1 MTKVIGGYF
10 ELELIE
16 RYDNTRDAIALNSA
30 RNCLRYIIKAYE
42 IKEIFLPYY
51 TCPVVWQA
59 VRKENC
65 RINFYHIDEHFMPEK
80 EFEKEDYILY
90 TNYFGVCG
98 KNVKKL
104 SAKYKNIIID
114 NSQAFYMPKY
124 GIASFN
130 SIRKFFGVPDGA
142 LLYCD
147 RILEEEFEKSTS
159 YQKCAH
165 LLKRLDVSMN
175 FGYQDFCFN
184 EEILLDEDI
193 KTISNLT
200 KSIFNT
206 IDIQK
211 AKEKRLENYRILSS
225 ELAKSNKLQIKL
237 DEDDVPMYYPYMVD
251 NYVFYRNLFAKN
263 NIEIPLYW
271 NNLPK
276 DFPESNLRNKILL
289 FPIDQRYAKEDMKRI
304 LEIMKKE
311 Q

>member
-10 ELELIE
+10 ELELTE
-16 RYDNTRDAIALNSA
+16 RYDNIGNAIALNSA
-30 RNCLRYIIKAYE
+30 RNCLRYIIRAYG

-59 VRKENC
+59 VKKENC
-65 RINFYHIDEHFMPEK
+65 RVNFYHIDENFMPEK

-90 TNYFGVCG
+90 TNYLGVCG
-98 KNVKKL
+98 KNVKQL
-104 SAKYKNIIID
+104 AEKYKNIIID

-147 RILEEEFEKSTS
+147 KTTDEKFEKSTS
-159 YQKCAH
+159 YQKCNH

-184 EEILLDEDI
+184 EDCLLDEDI

-206 IDIQK
+206 INIEK
-211 AKEKRLENYRILSS
+211 AKEKRLENYQTLSY
-225 ELAKSNKLQIKL
+225 ELDKSSKLQIKP
-237 DEDDVPMYYPYMVD
+237 DKDDIPMYYPYMSE
-251 NYVFYRNLFAKN
+251 NYVFYRNLFTKN
-263 NIEIPLYW
+263 SIEIPLYW
-271 NNLPK
+271 NKLPEG
-276 DFPESNLRNKILL
+276 FPESNLRNKILL
-289 FPIDQRYAKEDMKRI
+289 LPIDQRYNKKDMEKIIEI
-304 LEIMKKE
+304 LNKK
-311 Q
+311 

>member
-10 ELELIE
+10 ELELTE
-16 RYDNTRDAIALNSA
+16 RYDNIGNAIALNSA
-30 RNCLRYIIKAYE
+30 RNCLRYIIRAYG

-51 TCPVVWQA
+51 TCPVVWQT
-59 VRKENC
+59 VKKEDC
-65 RINFYHIDEHFMPEK
+65 RVNFYHIDENFMPEK
-80 EFEKEDYILY
+80 EFEKNDYVLY

-98 KNVKKL
+98 KNVKQL
-104 SAKYKNIIID
+104 AEKYENIIID

-124 GIASFN
+124 GTASFN

-147 RILEEEFEKSTS
+147 KTTDEKFEKSTS
-159 YQKCAH
+159 YQKCNH

-184 EEILLDEDI
+184 EDCLLDEDI

-206 IDIQK
+206 INIEK
-211 AKEKRLENYRILSS
+211 AKEKRLENYQTLSY
-225 ELAKSNKLQIKL
+225 ELDKSNKLQIKP
-237 DEDDVPMYYPYMVD
+237 DKDDIPMYYPYMSE

-263 NIEIPLYW
+263 SIEIPLYW
-271 NNLPK
+271 NNLPE

-289 FPIDQRYAKEDMKRI
+289 LPIDQRYNKKDMEKI
-304 LEIMKKE
+304 LEILNKK
-311 Q
+311 

>member
-10 ELELIE
+10 ELELTE
-16 RYDNTRDAIALNSA
+16 RYDNIGNAIALNSA
-30 RNCLRYIIKAYE
+30 RNCLRYIIRAYG

-51 TCPVVWQA
+51 TCPVVWQT
-59 VRKENC
+59 VKKEDC
-65 RINFYHIDEHFMPEK
+65 RVNFYHIDENFMPEK
-80 EFEKEDYILY
+80 EFEKNDYVLY

-147 RILEEEFEKSTS
+147 KTTDEKFEKSTS
-159 YQKCAH
+159 YQKCNH

-184 EEILLDEDI
+184 EDCLLDEDI

-206 IDIQK
+206 INIEK
-211 AKEKRLENYRILSS
+211 AKEKRLENYQTLSY
-225 ELAKSNKLQIKL
+225 ELDKSNKLQIKP
-237 DEDDVPMYYPYMVD
+237 DKDDIPMYYPYMSE

-263 NIEIPLYW
+263 SIEIPLYW
-271 NNLPK
+271 NNLPE

-289 FPIDQRYAKEDMKRI
+289 LPIDQRYNKKDMEKI
-304 LEIMKKE
+304 LEILNKK
-311 Q
+311 

>member
-1 MTKVIGGYF
+1 M
-10 ELELIE
+10 
-16 RYDNTRDAIALNSA
+16 
-30 RNCLRYIIKAYE
+30 
-42 IKEIFLPYY
+42 
-51 TCPVVWQA
+51 
-59 VRKENC
+59 
-65 RINFYHIDEHFMPEK
+65 H
-80 EFEKEDYILY
+80 
-90 TNYFGVCG
+90 
-98 KNVKKL
+98 
-104 SAKYKNIIID
+104 
-114 NSQAFYMPKY
+114 
-124 GIASFN
+124 

-147 RILEEEFEKSTS
+147 KILDEEFEKSTS
-159 YQKCAH
+159 YQKCSH

-211 AKEKRLENYRILSS
+211 AREKRLENYQELSL
-225 ELAKSNKLQIKL
+225 ELAKSNKLQIEPDK
-237 DEDDVPMYYPYMVD
+237 EDVPMYYPYMVD
-251 NYVFYRNLFAKN
+251 NYVFYRNLLAKN

-289 FPIDQRYAKEDMKRI
+289 LPMDQRYNKKDMEKI
-304 LEIMKKE
+304 LEIINKK
-311 Q
+311 

>member
-10 ELELIE
+10 ELELTK
-16 RYDNTRDAIALNSA
+16 RYKNTRDAIALNSA
-30 RNCLRYIIKAYE
+30 RNCLRYIIRAYK

-65 RINFYHIDEHFMPEK
+65 RINFYHIDENFMPEK
-80 EFEKEDYILY
+80 EFEKEDYVLY

-104 SAKYKNIIID
+104 AAKYKNIIID
-114 NSQAFYMPKY
+114 NSQAFYVPKY

-147 RILEEEFEKSTS
+147 KILDEEFEKSTS
-159 YQKCAH
+159 YQKCSH

-211 AKEKRLENYRILSS
+211 AREKRLENYQELSL
-225 ELAKSNKLQIKL
+225 ELAKSNKLQIEPDK
-237 DEDDVPMYYPYMVD
+237 EDVPMYYPYMVD
-251 NYVFYRNLFAKN
+251 NYVFYRNLLAKN

-289 FPIDQRYAKEDMKRI
+289 LPMDQRYNKKDMEKI
-304 LEIMKKE
+304 LEIINKK
-311 Q
+311 